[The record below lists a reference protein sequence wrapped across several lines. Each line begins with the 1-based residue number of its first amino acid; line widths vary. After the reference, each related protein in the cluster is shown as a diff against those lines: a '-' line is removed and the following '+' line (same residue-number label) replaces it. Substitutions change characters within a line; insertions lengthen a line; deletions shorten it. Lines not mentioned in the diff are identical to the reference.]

1 MAKSKTPQ
9 NSIFPLRS
17 VEELQPG
24 VTRFCPLP
32 TAADIRAHKLFGI
45 PLKSSLTNEE
55 IQDSTIDYYI
65 KSAVSEIE
73 HTLDM
78 NITPV
83 RYTEK
88 HDYRRFNF
96 VWSHAYL
103 KLDHP
108 NILNIEKFE
117 LSFSNDQDVRGFVDF
132 PLEHVHVMP
141 QEGVV
146 QLVPAFG
153 TSLSGFLLSA
163 FSGTQFHALRA
174 TGMNDFPGGIRVTY
188 TSGFDFDKIPAVICE
203 LIETIAAIKVLS
215 ILGPVLFPQTSISI
229 GIDGT
234 SQSTGGFGPKHLND
248 RLEQLEK
255 ERERQL
261 DAVKGYYQRRFL
273 IDYF

>member
-24 VTRFCPLP
+24 VSRFNPIP
-32 TAADIRAHKLFGI
+32 TATDIRQHKLFGI

-65 KSAVSEIE
+65 KSAISEIE
-73 HTLDM
+73 HMLDM
-78 NITPV
+78 SITPV

-96 VWSHAYL
+96 VWNYAYL

-108 NILNIEKFE
+108 NILNVEKFE
-117 LSFSNDQDVRGFVDF
+117 LSFSNNDDTSGFVQF

-174 TGMNDFPGGIRVTY
+174 TGLNDFPGGVRVTY
-188 TSGFDFDKIPAVICE
+188 TCGFDFDKVPAVICE

-215 ILGPVLFPQTSISI
+215 ILGPILFPQTSISI

-248 RLEQLEK
+248 RLDQLEK